1 MVVKKLDAIESLG
14 CGALMA
20 VTSVLR
26 GVNFAFAAKAAF
38 TVTVAIGRLV

>member
-1 MVVKKLDAIESLG
+1 MPLSLLDV
-14 CGALMA
+14 GALMA

-38 TVTVAIGRLV
+38 TVTIAIGRLV